1 MYVSTAQPKISR
13 VVGKLRDLGTFFSLI
28 FARYILL
35 KAKPA
40 SEIGFVLL
48 GPHQNLRNSG
58 EPIYYVVTFRIM
70 EFEALRFSN

>member
-13 VVGKLRDLGTFFSLI
+13 VVGKLRDLGTFFTN
-28 FARYILL
+28 FCQVLL

-58 EPIYYVVTFRIM
+58 EPKYYVVTFRIM